1 MSPRQMT
8 MNSMSTRM
16 KMKVVVSTN
25 HSLTCRYT
33 SSVCTF
39 TAIPM
44 TTIPRATGFRRRNV
58 SPARCGAAA
67 AVVDDGDGAAGDEGF
82 KDADVFLRSDDIV
95 AAR

>member
-1 MSPRQMT
+1 
-8 MNSMSTRM
+8 
-16 KMKVVVSTN
+16 
-25 HSLTCRYT
+25 
-33 SSVCTF
+33 
-39 TAIPM
+39 M